1 MTLPLSNHNRHAVKR
16 LLTRATVAGA
26 FVAAFAT
33 LGLAQNTATP
43 IPTFVIKA
51 QAIGTSFELDGVVQ
65 AVKQSTLSAQ
75 ASGRIA
81 TLLVKAG
88 DKVRAGQLL
97 ATIDDRET
105 VTGVQRAGAQV
116 AQAEAES
123 RNAQINLERAKDLKA
138 KGFVSQSALDTA
150 DVQFKSASAMLN
162 QARAGAAASGLAQGF
177 TRVTAPYDGWVLQ
190 THAESGDLATPGRPL
205 LTVYAPQPLRAV
217 VSVPASR
224 QQAAKAATQTQV
236 LWGDAPAV
244 TPLARTAVPSAD
256 PVSQTTEWRLD
267 LPSKESS
274 EWLPGQQVRVSF
286 AQATAGASGVAPE
299 RAKIL
304 VPSAAIVRRGELTAV
319 YVQAANNFSLRAV
332 RLGANHGASGIEI
345 LAGLKDGDVVALD
358 PIRAG
363 FAKPT
368 SIAK

>member
-1 MTLPLSNHNRHAVKR
+1 MTLPISNHNRHAMQR
-16 LLTRATVAGA
+16 LLTKATIAGA
-26 FVAAFAT
+26 FVAVFTAPGF
-33 LGLAQNTATP
+33 AQNATTP
-43 IPTFVIKA
+43 IPTVVIKA
-51 QAIGTSFELDGVVQ
+51 QAIGASFELDGVVQ

-105 VTGVQRAGAQV
+105 ATGVQRASAQV
-116 AQAEAES
+116 VQAEAEL
-123 RNAQINLERAKDLKA
+123 RNVQINLDRAKDLKA

-150 DVQFKSASAMLN
+150 DVQFKSATAMLA

-177 TRVTAPYDGWVLQ
+177 TRLSAPYDGWVLQ
-190 THAESGDLATPGRPL
+190 THAESGDLAMPGKPL

-236 LWGDAPAV
+236 LWGDAPSV

-286 AQATAGASGVAPE
+286 AQATAGATPE
-299 RAKIL
+299 RTKIL
-304 VPSAAIVRRGELTAV
+304 VPGAAIVRRGELTAV
-319 YVQAANNFSLRAV
+319 YVQTSGNFALRAV
-332 RLGANHGASGIEI
+332 RLGTSHGASGIEI

>member
-1 MTLPLSNHNRHAVKR
+1 MRFPMSNHNRHP
-16 LLTRATVAGA
+16 LHRALAAGA
-26 FVAAFAT
+26 FACAFSFAMP
-33 LGLAQNTATP
+33 GFAQNSASP
-43 IPTFVIKA
+43 IPTAVVKA
-51 QAIGTSFELDGVVQ
+51 QAMGASFELDGVVQ

-97 ATIDDRET
+97 ATIDDREA

-116 AQAEAES
+116 AQAEAET
-123 RNAQINLERAKDLKA
+123 RNAQINFDRAKDLKA

-150 DVQFKSASAMLN
+150 DVQLKSATAMLT

-177 TRVTAPYDGWVLQ
+177 TKVTAPYDGWVLQ
-190 THAESGDLATPGRPL
+190 THAEAGDLAMPGKPL
-205 LTVYAPQPLRAV
+205 VTVYAPQPLRAV

-224 QQAAKAATQTQV
+224 QPAAKAATQTEV

-244 TPLARTAVPSAD
+244 APLVRTAVPSAD

-274 EWLPGQQVRVSF
+274 DWLPGQQVRVRF
-286 AQATAGASGVAPE
+286 LQAAAAAAPE
-299 RAKIL
+299 RAKML

-319 YVQAANNFSLRAV
+319 YVQSNGAFSLRAV
-332 RLGANHGASGIEI
+332 RLGANQGSNGVEI

-368 SIAK
+368 AAAK